1 MFILLL
7 SIYATSLPY
16 GDVFNYQLSD
26 EENVRSI
33 LQKVHADLN
42 ALSDK
47 VKEKV
52 ASGEFPDIKYTCV
65 LREGIPEEEV
75 LRYTKEYRPRII
87 IMGTRGKSQK
97 DIDIKSNHIDII
109 TLTSYKRNI
118 FSRLFNPGIA
128 RKMIFHSD
136 TPLLVIY
143 GRPN

>member
-1 MFILLL
+1 MQLLCHTET
-7 SIYATSLPY
+7 Y
-16 GDVFNYQLSD
+16 
-26 EENVRSI
+26 VRSI

-97 DIDIKSNHIDII
+97 DIDLIGSVTAEVIDDVKHEVVVSSYEASLVVPHFVAYLIVGVSLCSN
-109 TLTSYKRNI
+109 
-118 FSRLFNPGIA
+118 
-128 RKMIFHSD
+128 
-136 TPLLVIY
+136 
-143 GRPN
+143 